1 MKKTKVHSSRTR
13 SLAHHRSI
21 FPLGTA
27 FLLVLLVVSTL
38 VALTSSSKRTTAQ
51 AASSFS
57 FTAAGDY
64 GQTNYTTANLKYIAS
79 SGVKFN
85 LGLGDFSYDSS
96 VNADQWSSYVKS
108 YLGSSFPFEIVDGR
122 HDTSQ
127 INKYA
132 ADLPNRIS
140 GMSGTYAK
148 QYSFDY
154 PSSAPLARFILI
166 SPSVLYNY
174 TKGSANYNWV
184 AQQIDSAH
192 NAGIHWVIVGMHQ
205 YCFVIGT
212 SSCPNQDLLDLLL
225 TKKVDLILQGQ
236 KHDYQASKQLAL
248 NGTTCKTL
256 SATSYNANCVV
267 NATKSFTK
275 GAGTVIVVTGTG
287 GISPLLSVNTSDP
300 KKGYFSTWMGANA
313 NPTWGLSQF
322 AISAT
327 SLSEHF
333 VGVSGSYSN
342 SFTVNG

>member
-1 MKKTKVHSSRTR
+1 MKKTKVHSCRTR

-108 YLGSSFPFEIVDGR
+108 YLGSSFPFEIVDGK

-140 GMSGTYAK
+140 GMSGTYAN
-148 QYSFDY
+148 QYSFD
-154 PSSAPLARFILI
+154 
-166 SPSVLYNY
+166 
-174 TKGSANYNWV
+174 
-184 AQQIDSAH
+184 
-192 NAGIHWVIVGMHQ
+192 
-205 YCFVIGT
+205 
-212 SSCPNQDLLDLLL
+212 
-225 TKKVDLILQGQ
+225 
-236 KHDYQASKQLAL
+236 
-248 NGTTCKTL
+248 
-256 SATSYNANCVV
+256 
-267 NATKSFTK
+267 
-275 GAGTVIVVTGTG
+275 
-287 GISPLLSVNTSDP
+287 
-300 KKGYFSTWMGANA
+300 
-313 NPTWGLSQF
+313 
-322 AISAT
+322 
-327 SLSEHF
+327 
-333 VGVSGSYSN
+333 
-342 SFTVNG
+342 